1 MNNKNNQL
9 STLLNLWCAKR
20 DQQQWVLGTIFEI
33 KGSSYRKPG
42 AMMLF
47 GDLGE
52 QYGLLSGGCLESNL
66 MQHARK
72 VMDSQQAK
80 IVVYDM
86 TDEDDIGWQLGI
98 GCGGVVHILLQPIHA
113 KNNYLELVTLTE
125 HIKRREKV
133 CYAQHITE
141 GKPTCVIYTDANK
154 ASPEHCNSNNLDDS
168 ADTFPNHLAKI
179 FTKNKLNTEKNSY
192 AVNATLITHKQTWLY
207 TPILPAP
214 HIMIFGGGID
224 VYPLVEIAHTMGW
237 IVTLVDKRSAY
248 ARKTHFPKADTI
260 IKGSASDLLSNNI
273 LSETLRVTASKVTE
287 AKGIEPKS
295 ILDTVDAIVIMTHNL
310 LMDAEALKVAQQSSA
325 KYVGLLG
332 PIHRRERIL
341 KNENLTL
348 ADLAKPLSSPIGLDI
363 GGQLPESIALSILSE
378 CHQMLYK

>member
-9 STLLNLWCAKR
+9 STLLHLWCAKR

-33 KGSSYRKPG
+33 EGSSYRKPG

-72 VMDSQQAK
+72 VMDSQQAS

-86 TDEDDIGWQLGI
+86 TDEDDVGWQLGI
-98 GCGGVVHILLQPIHA
+98 GCGGVVRILLQPILA
-113 KNNYLELVTLTE
+113 ENNYLELVTLTE
-125 HIKRREKV
+125 HIKRRETV

-141 GKPTCVIYTDANK
+141 GKPACVIYTDKNK
-154 ASPEHCNSNNLDDS
+154 AISDHYNSNNLDDS
-168 ADTFPNHLAKI
+168 AESIPSNLATL
-179 FTKNKLNTEKNSY
+179 FTTHKLNTQKNGY

-224 VYPLVEIAHTMGW
+224 AYPLVEIAHTMGW
-237 IVTLVDKRSAY
+237 SVTLVDKRSAY

-260 IKGSASDLLSNNI
+260 IKASAKDLLSNNM
-273 LSETLRVTASKVTE
+273 LSEMS
-287 AKGIEPKS
+287 KGITPKG

-348 ADLAKPLSSPIGLDI
+348 ADLVKPLSSPIGLDI

-378 CHQMLYK
+378 CHQILYE